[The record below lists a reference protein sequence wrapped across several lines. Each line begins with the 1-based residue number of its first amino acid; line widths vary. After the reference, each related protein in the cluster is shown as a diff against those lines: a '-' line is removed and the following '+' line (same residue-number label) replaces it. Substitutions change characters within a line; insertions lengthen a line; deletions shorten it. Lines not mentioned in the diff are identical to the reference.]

1 MDLVKKR
8 FIIAKENKKKIEAIL
23 WEIKYFSAVS
33 LVFGELNDT
42 RRGMIEIMLISKATQ
57 KKNSEWELIEIKILS
72 NKIKKKPRFEDKNK
86 INF

>member
-1 MDLVKKR
+1 
-8 FIIAKENKKKIEAIL
+8 
-23 WEIKYFSAVS
+23 
-33 LVFGELNDT
+33 
-42 RRGMIEIMLISKATQ
+42 MLISKATQ